1 MSNLIHSLQEDLGLP
16 HFLRVSPNTQDVKA
30 SKVKDRSALLG
41 QACITSVLLGL
52 YQYTRDI
59 DNAVC
64 LLKPKQ
70 KGTWLE
76 VIFNRYPEAL
86 EHRIVHYTETNSE
99 KVREY
104 LSRTADKAVE
114 EVQTHLGPKATGEDV
129 KHYMSNQ
136 RNHIL
141 SFLPSE
147 LRAGESVNNT
157 SLDDASNKMHGPF
170 SDFMH
175 WFEEF
180 FADSQ
185 KPLY

>member
-1 MSNLIHSLQEDLGLP
+1 MSNLIHSLQKHLGLAD
-16 HFLRVSPNTQDVKA
+16 FLRVSPNTQDVKA
-30 SKVKDRSALLG
+30 SKVKDRSTLLA

-52 YQYTRDI
+52 YQYTRDV

-70 KGTWLE
+70 KETWLE
-76 VIFNRYPEAL
+76 VIFNRYPTLL
-86 EHRIVHYTETNSE
+86 EQRIMHYTGTDSET
-99 KVREY
+99 VRHS
-104 LSRTADKAVE
+104 LLNIADKSVE
-114 EVQTHLGPKATGEDV
+114 EIQTYLGPKATGEEV

-141 SFLPSE
+141 SYLPSE
-147 LRAGESVNNT
+147 LRAGESVHSS